1 MSCLILLTLVSLC
14 ALIVK
19 SNFFKLTN
27 FSQECERK
35 DSAELFPKNFALIR
49 LAEKTL
55 KKLNQEK
62 DSTKII
68 ANYQKAQ
75 VEKVTLE
82 NRSANNKN

>member
-1 MSCLILLTLVSLC
+1 VSLC

-62 DSTKII
+62 DSTFCKI
-68 ANYQKAQ
+68 ATDQKAQ

-82 NRSANNKN
+82 NRSASNKN

>member
-1 MSCLILLTLVSLC
+1 MSLC

-62 DSTKII
+62 DSNFCII
-68 ANYQKAQ
+68 ANDQKAQ

-82 NRSANNKN
+82 NRSASNKN

>member
-1 MSCLILLTLVSLC
+1 MSLC

-62 DSTKII
+62 DSTKICII
-68 ANYQKAQ
+68 ANDQKAQ

-82 NRSANNKN
+82 NRSASNKN